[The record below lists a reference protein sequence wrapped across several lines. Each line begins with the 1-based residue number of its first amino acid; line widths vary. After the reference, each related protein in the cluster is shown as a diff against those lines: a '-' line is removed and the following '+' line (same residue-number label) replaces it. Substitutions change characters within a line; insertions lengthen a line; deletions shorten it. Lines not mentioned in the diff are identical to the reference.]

1 MVAVVVV
8 DGDAGVLFFF
18 LFLQLC
24 LHAAEQARGAVCLF
38 AQHGLGAGRQAVVQ
52 GVAQVAGR
60 VLLHVAR
67 HGVEHG
73 LHQGQ
78 GRRVVGVVRVRQACG
93 DGLHQQVGLVL
104 GVAAGR
110 GAQAHQ
116 GREAARF
123 VDGVFYV
130 AGVVAMLQAFGVD
143 EAVTV
148 PAVVV
153 GAGGFCGVR
162 AFHLLLQAPAQG
174 VVGVAAVVAQLLGV
188 ALDLAVAHGDELVC
202 SVVVQLLLAVVC
214 MHLRDAVA
222 AGVVAPDAVFG
233 EADAVVF
240 PALHGALP
248 LACEVA

>member
-104 GVAAGR
+104 GS
-110 GAQAHQ
+110 
-116 GREAARF
+116 
-123 VDGVFYV
+123 
-130 AGVVAMLQAFGVD
+130 
-143 EAVTV
+143 
-148 PAVVV
+148 P
-153 GAGGFCGVR
+153 
-162 AFHLLLQAPAQG
+162 
-174 VVGVAAVVAQLLGV
+174 
-188 ALDLAVAHGDELVC
+188 
-202 SVVVQLLLAVVC
+202 LAVV
-214 MHLRDAVA
+214 LRRTR
-222 AGVVAPDAVFG
+222 GVK
-233 EADAVVF
+233 
-240 PALHGALP
+240 LP
-248 LACEVA
+248 GS